1 LHYISNLPNKE
12 EIFSNVVDFFN
23 ETWKN
28 KPKPFKYN
36 AYITKKKK
44 LNTEVAQEIR
54 ETSVQKTV
62 YIGKD
67 QKVKYNIRK
76 IKEMPLFVAKL
87 NPNLSFSLAAEQIYF
102 NYHFLTGLFTCCS
115 ISEIMLSLGKLTSTP
130 TYLLSIE
137 AKKAYDEMIIFS
149 LIILQCMVS
158 VKQYPESAGLQ
169 FVSRMLIFYESSKYL
184 TKFIQQYDEESAIN
198 CALIVP
204 YQLTQVPGND
214 TVLSMEKHVKPIK
227 CLSLGGYDMGV
238 VFSLSDKLNFMHFNS
253 SLSFESDFI
262 LKPTE
267 YEFEHLIVYVEEY
280 VPLDEALKDFRGG
293 FIVAAKNEIISYS
306 FEMSIHFNK
315 VFQNGEYILYLLLIG
330 KDNLLVCLNTSIDVY
345 DLTTG
350 ELKQRKYFDKQI
362 KLMSSNFIKEDII
375 VIGRDLNGSKP
386 ILVLVIF
393 ESTEINIFVVTENL
407 NLNLIYTIPSTGYE
421 CDSLLYSANSEYL
434 QINYFNL
441 ALNTGLLINIVAKPD
456 YTSKTRDKQVYI
468 SNKKLFKLNL
478 KNDKIKLTIKFAD
491 QNNIL
496 LLDSNGCF
504 HLIFDNR
511 KSIKIDGDYDNGS
524 IIGNGKL
531 LALKQGN
538 IKLFY
543 FEEKDNLIKIALVRQ
558 ISIHFDKITFFKIK
572 AGLLYTASD
581 DSAIKISILET
592 TNLNIQYIDTDANE
606 KDIAKMIVIDS
617 IHVLCQMKN
626 FK

>member
-1 LHYISNLPNKE
+1 
-12 EIFSNVVDFFN
+12 VDFFN

-36 AYITKKKK
+36 AYIAKKKK
-44 LNTEVAQEIR
+44 LNTEEAQEIR

-76 IKEMPLFVAKL
+76 IKEMPLFVGKL
-87 NPNLSFSLAAEQIYF
+87 NPNLSFSLAAEHIYF

-115 ISEIMLSLGKLTSTP
+115 ISEIMLSLGQFTNAP
-130 TYLLSIE
+130 TYNLSIE
-137 AKKAYDEMIIFS
+137 AKKAFDEMIIFS

-158 VKQYPESAGLQ
+158 VKQNPESTGLQ

-184 TKFIQQYDEESAIN
+184 TKFIKQYDEESAIN

-214 TVLSMEKHVKPIK
+214 TVLSMEKHAKPIK
-227 CLSLGGYDMGV
+227 CLSLGGYHLGV
-238 VFSLSDKLNFMHFNS
+238 VFSISDKLNFMDFNS
-253 SLSFESDFI
+253 NHSFESDFI

-267 YEFEHLIVYVEEY
+267 HEFEHLIVYVQKEI
-280 VPLDEALKDFRGG
+280 PLDKTLKDFQGG
-293 FIVAAKNEIISYS
+293 FIVATINEIISYS
-306 FEMSIHFNK
+306 FEMNIHFNK
-315 VFQNGEYILYLLLIG
+315 VFQNGEYILNILLIG

-345 DLTTG
+345 NLITG
-350 ELKQRKYFDKQI
+350 ELKQRKYFDKKI
-362 KLMSSNFIKEDII
+362 KLMSSNFKKEDIL
-375 VIGRDLNGSKP
+375 VIENDLYGSKP

-393 ESTEINIFVVTENL
+393 ESTEINIFNITENL

-421 CDSLLYSANSEYL
+421 CDSLLFSAKAEYPKP
-434 QINYFNL
+434 IFFFSL
-441 ALNTGLLINIVAKPD
+441 ALNTGLLINIVAKRD
-456 YTSKTRDKQVYI
+456 YSDQQVKI
-468 SNKKLFKLNL
+468 SNKKLIKLNL

-491 QNNIL
+491 VNNIL

-504 HLIFDNR
+504 HLTFKNK

-524 IIGNGKL
+524 IIGIGKL

-543 FEEKDNLIKIALVRQ
+543 FEENDDLIKIALVRQ
-558 ISIHFDKITFFKIK
+558 ISIHFDKITFFEVK

-592 TNLNIQYIDTDANE
+592 TNLNIQYIDTDSNE

-626 FK
+626 HK